1 MPDTVLVIAAHSDDE
16 VIGMGGTLLKH
27 RDLGDSVNVIFM
39 TDGVSS
45 RNNTNPEA
53 SNSSRLTAC
62 ELAAKIINFDN
73 LTQLSFPDNAMDS
86 VPLLEIVQ
94 EVEQC
99 INQLKPNIIY
109 THCSSDLNIDHQIT
123 HRATITAC
131 RPQPGFCVEKI
142 LTFEVR
148 SATEWQATSLPPFS
162 PNYFVNISQYK
173 DEKIALL
180 NCYKQELR
188 PFPHSRSM
196 EAIMANGQVRGAQCG
211 MELAEAFY
219 IERWLQK

>member
-1 MPDTVLVIAAHSDDE
+1 MTDTVLVIAAHSDDE
-16 VIGMGGTLLKH
+16 AIGMGGTLLKH
-27 RDLGDSVNVIFM
+27 RDKGDSVNIIFM

-45 RNNTNPEA
+45 RNNIDYEA
-53 SNSSRLTAC
+53 LDGRKTAC
-62 ELAAKIINFDN
+62 DSAAKIINFDN
-73 LTQLSFPDNAMDS
+73 TKQLSFPDNAMDS

-123 HRATITAC
+123 HRATMTAC

-162 PNYFVNISQYK
+162 PNYFVNISQYQ
-173 DEKIALL
+173 DEKRELL
-180 NCYKQELR
+180 DCYQQELR

-196 EAIMANGQVRGAQCG
+196 EAIMANGQVRGTQCG